1 MDVQHQTDDQDH
13 EVWSYKIQDHDESY
27 LNLLRVFKSNLHQS

>member
-13 EVWSYKIQDHDESY
+13 EVWSYMIQDHDKSY
-27 LNLLRVFKSNLHQS
+27 LNLLRVIKSNQRQS